1 MKSQGKLKFAKNIY
15 LTKWFFAAFVA
26 VILLYVLAFSIPE
39 LEFTANVVLASL
51 VGLTC
56 IDALLVFSSKEP
68 IIIERKLNSRLNL
81 GDENQVVL
89 TIKNNTPQPINFSM
103 IEGFPV
109 EMQVRATV
117 FKGIVGSDNSKEF
130 RYTFVPKRRGE
141 FEFGDVFVIIRS
153 MFFLASRRIDY
164 PLEETVHVYPSVLQ
178 MKQYELQVFHQQKT
192 SSGIKKIRRLG
203 NNSEFEQ
210 IKNYVQGDE
219 LKTINWKATSRRNEL
234 MVNQYQEE
242 KSQNIYCIID
252 KSRNMQMEFDGL
264 SMLDYSINS
273 SLVFSNIALK
283 KGDKA
288 GLITYSDK
296 IGTMLAA
303 ERSGGQMRRIQE
315 ALYNQK
321 TKYKESNFELLYNS
335 IRRTVKSRSLL
346 VLFTNFETEFAM
358 RRAMPYLRKLNQKH
372 VLMVVFFQNSELQEL
387 AFQPSK
393 TIHEVYQSA
402 VAERMISI
410 KSKVARELRQ
420 NGIQTVLTL
429 PEELSINT
437 INKYL
442 ELKAKGAI

>member
-1 MKSQGKLKFAKNIY
+1 M
-15 LTKWFFAAFVA
+15 TRWFFAAFVA
-26 VILLYVLAFSIPE
+26 VILLYVLAFSIPS
-39 LEFTANVVLASL
+39 LEFVANVVLASL
-51 VGLTC
+51 IGLTG
-56 IDALLVFSSKEP
+56 IDALLVFSSRAP
-68 IIIERKLNSRLNL
+68 ITVERKLNSRLNL
-81 GDENQVVL
+81 GDENHVVL
-89 TIKNNTPQPINFSM
+89 TIKNNTVQPINFSM
-103 IEGFPV
+103 IEGYPV
-109 EMQVRATV
+109 EMQMRATI
-117 FKGIVGSDNSKEF
+117 FKGIVSSDNSKEF
-130 RYTFVPKRRGE
+130 HYSFVPKHRGE
-141 FEFGDVFVIIRS
+141 FHFGNVFVIIRS
-153 MFFLASRRIDY
+153 LFFLASRRIDIQ
-164 PLEETVHVYPSVLQ
+164 LEETVHVYPSVLQ
-178 MKQYELQVFHQQKT
+178 MKKYELQVFQQQKT
-192 SSGIKKIRRLG
+192 SAGIKKIRRLG

-288 GLITYSDK
+288 GLFTYSDK

-303 ERSGGQMRRIQE
+303 ERGGGQMRRIQD

-321 TKYKESNFELLYNS
+321 TQYKESNFELLYQS
-335 IRRTVKSRSLL
+335 IRRTVHSRSLL

-393 TIHEVYQSA
+393 SIHEVYQSA

-442 ELKAKGAI
+442 ALKAKGAI

>member
-1 MKSQGKLKFAKNIY
+1 LKFAKNIY

-81 GDENQVVL
+81 GDENHVVL
-89 TIKNNTPQPINFSM
+89 TIKNNTPQPINFSI

-321 TKYKESNFELLYNS
+321 TQYKESNFELLYNS